1 LAIINDEWKLGD
13 FGILFG
19 FRKRT
24 SSLLLKNLATMGVGV
39 THRIVSTVAPIR
51 CWRKVQ
57 GNYTTAWSLPSKW
70 FIFINLAFE
79 LMSLPI

>member
-1 LAIINDEWKLGD
+1 
-13 FGILFG
+13 
-19 FRKRT
+19 
-24 SSLLLKNLATMGVGV
+24 MGVGV